1 MAVQVARRQY
11 ATHPGASPAM
21 AGPDGS
27 GARAGSLQRGATGS
41 LEPLILALAQAV
53 DRSHPDDAKK
63 PQARP
68 RGSACTNED

>member
-11 ATHPGASPAM
+11 VTHPGASPAM

-53 DRSHPDDAKK
+53 DRSGLAPPPGRRQETA
-63 PQARP
+63 
-68 RGSACTNED
+68 S